1 MYDRIPN
8 NVAHFLRHNNTTT
21 LITPL
26 LYPLQGTISPILRIS
41 IPTPPATDNR
51 SVTCA
56 SRAGEALVDDRAQLM
71 ASSFTLC
78 WKVNVPIR
86 EDRRT

>member
-1 MYDRIPN
+1 MHDRIPN
-8 NVAHFLRHNNTTT
+8 NVAHFLRHNNTTI
-21 LITPL
+21 LITQL
-26 LYPLQGTISPILRIS
+26 LHPPQRTISPILRIL
-41 IPTPPATDNR
+41 IPTSSAADNR
-51 SVTCA
+51 SIACA
-56 SRAGEALVDDRAQLM
+56 SRAGAPVDDRAPLM